1 MERAQAGEKAPKSWP
16 AALTMFHIAM
26 WRERMRDALAAAIEG
41 STYASPGNVDEINDA
56 ELPNGI
62 GTPLT
67 DAAARADHLLS
78 EIAELLSK
86 VGDKQIDWF
95 GLRSAGDAVLRN
107 SYSHA
112 RRHICEYL
120 TENGDVDK
128 AQQLVADALKEL
140 QDIAAPEYVT
150 RTLTELKR

>member
-1 MERAQAGEKAPKSWP
+1 
-16 AALTMFHIAM
+16 MFHIAM

-41 STYASPGNVDEINDA
+41 RTYARAGTVDEINDA

-78 EIAELLSK
+78 EIAELVPK
-86 VGDKQIDWF
+86 AGDTQIDWF
-95 GLRSAGDAVLRN
+95 GQRSVAEAVLRN
-107 SYSHA
+107 SYSHP

-120 TENGDVDK
+120 TENGDADQ
-128 AQQLVADALKEL
+128 AQRLVADALTEL
-140 QDIAAPEYVT
+140 QDIGASEYVT
-150 RTLTELKR
+150 RTLNELKR

>member
-1 MERAQAGEKAPKSWP
+1 MN
-16 AALTMFHIAM
+16 MFHIAM

-41 STYASPGNVDEINDA
+41 RTYSRTGSVDEINDA

-78 EIAELLSK
+78 EIAELLPK
-86 VGDKQIDWF
+86 MGDKQIDW
-95 GLRSAGDAVLRN
+95 GGQRSAADAVLRN
-107 SYSHA
+107 SYSHP

-120 TENGDVDK
+120 TENGDVDQ
-128 AQQLVADALKEL
+128 AQQLVDAGLKEL
-140 QDIAAPEYVT
+140 QEVGAPEYVT
-150 RTLTELKR
+150 RTLSELKR